1 MASGDL
7 RQTKTGRPCQL
18 TVILWPGSTP
28 ERSSLTVPAAATSA
42 VGFIVSINGQTAAP
56 TATAPVPAVA

>member
-1 MASGDL
+1 MAGNPVAAA
-7 RQTKTGRPCQL
+7 GRL
-18 TVILWPGSTP
+18 KELMEKARAVP
-28 ERSSLTVPAAATSA
+28 EAAAATSA